1 MVEKT
6 CHRYRSPQR
15 VVPAQGESG
24 EIVGRGVISGVRES
38 SNSLS
43 SPDSGADL
51 DDSATGGTVSRALP
65 ADLTAVREA
74 RSVVQ
79 RVLSNWQAEAIFD
92 DVVLVASELVANAL
106 RHGLRVNGGDRNG
119 FDRAGGGRLPSDRED
134 VRISLVSTGS
144 HVICVVTDPSQEPPV
159 RQSADPLAA
168 SGRGLQLVES
178 LSLCWGWT
186 LLDDDRDVPGA
197 DPVHGKSV
205 WAIFPLTLAR
215 PARVVGAA

>member
-1 MVEKT
+1 
-6 CHRYRSPQR
+6 
-15 VVPAQGESG
+15 
-24 EIVGRGVISGVRES
+24 VISGVRES

-51 DDSATGGTVSRALP
+51 DESATGGTVTKALP
-65 ADLTAVREA
+65 PDLSAVHEA

-79 RVLSNWQAEAIFD
+79 RVLASWRAEAIFD

-106 RHGLRVNGGDRNG
+106 RHGLRLDDLVGQAVGQSGSQALAAEASGPVGRPTSRTPKG
-119 FDRAGGGRLPSDRED
+119 TDRAGNRRSGNDRED

-144 HVICVVTDPSQEPPV
+144 HVICAVTDPSEEPPV

-186 LLDDDRDVPGA
+186 LLDDDRDVSGA

-205 WAIFPLTLAR
+205 WAIFPLTMGR